1 MFLLNLPSSLTTGK
15 ADTLLSTKIIRA
27 SWTDADSWTVAICL
41 KVPMATSPIC
51 FWRNLGLGIIEPW
64 KGGEGGKSWYQKAQA
79 SLRPGQHSPSY
90 KDVEELE
97 DSFMSEDV
105 EDVPR
110 DGVDDRQPMDL
121 ILQQGVDGIKQ
132 TEKTRLVIEVRA
144 LAQKTFNDNGQDFF
158 RACLSTAMMQHRF

>member
-1 MFLLNLPSSLTTGK
+1 M
-15 ADTLLSTKIIRA
+15 
-27 SWTDADSWTVAICL
+27 
-41 KVPMATSPIC
+41 
-51 FWRNLGLGIIEPW
+51 
-64 KGGEGGKSWYQKAQA
+64 SWYQKARA
-79 SLRPGQHSPSY
+79 FLRPGQHSPSY

-144 LAQKTFNDNGQDFF
+144 LAHETFNDNGQDVF
-158 RACLSTAMMQHRF
+158 RAC

>member
-1 MFLLNLPSSLTTGK
+1 M
-15 ADTLLSTKIIRA
+15 
-27 SWTDADSWTVAICL
+27 
-41 KVPMATSPIC
+41 
-51 FWRNLGLGIIEPW
+51 GIIDPW
-64 KGGEGGKSWYQKAQA
+64 KGGEWEKSWYQKARA
-79 SLRPGQHSPSY
+79 FLRPGHHSPSY
-90 KDVEELE
+90 KYVEELE

-132 TEKTRLVIEVRA
+132 TEKTRLMIEVRA

-158 RACLSTAMMQHRF
+158 RAC

>member
-1 MFLLNLPSSLTTGK
+1 MWGGG
-15 ADTLLSTKIIRA
+15 AGIRKYRIF
-27 SWTDADSWTVAICL
+27 S
-41 KVPMATSPIC
+41 
-51 FWRNLGLGIIEPW
+51 GLDNV
-64 KGGEGGKSWYQKAQA
+64 QT
-79 SLRPGQHSPSY
+79 SY

-132 TEKTRLVIEVRA
+132 TEKTKLDELHWTLISGSE
-144 LAQKTFNDNGQDFF
+144 NI
-158 RACLSTAMMQHRF
+158 

>member
-1 MFLLNLPSSLTTGK
+1 M
-15 ADTLLSTKIIRA
+15 
-27 SWTDADSWTVAICL
+27 
-41 KVPMATSPIC
+41 
-51 FWRNLGLGIIEPW
+51 
-64 KGGEGGKSWYQKAQA
+64 
-79 SLRPGQHSPSY
+79 
-90 KDVEELE
+90 EELE

-144 LAQKTFNDNGQDFF
+144 LAHETFNDNGQDLF
-158 RACLSTAMMQHRF
+158 RAC